1 VNARR
6 TTRLGTAAVAAA
18 LALSPL
24 VGLAAAHADPAPTPT
39 HGLDFDYFDE
49 AYTNLGPH
57 SVFETVTLERFKYLL
72 RDKPGNFAF
81 FIGDP
86 NDPNAQATIGH
97 INDVAKDLGITKI
110 YNFTPKIDG
119 GKWNLWNW
127 NDLASVAGGAGLTY
141 WKNEGPTGT
150 TAGNP
155 GAYYSTHTDDYL
167 NKDTTPEFNRV
178 DGVITGPYL
187 FVYNKDRQVDVD
199 GTLKDDHIV
208 SSLSDRKSA
217 ADLDTAGEVS
227 AFKDQVRAVLDD
239 VPANQYATNSA
250 FQFWKDEANRR
261 HNTTYADASLYGGD
275 ILDDSDNAD
284 GWRVQPI
291 TYPEW
296 IALLKHDGDIPF
308 LFGGTWCH
316 NTRAI
321 VKSVNKYAQ
330 QYGVK
335 KVYNFDYSLF
345 SSSNGGANYDHSRSS
360 SATPTVGTGA
370 DTRLLYPSHLY
381 GQTINTYLTNAT
393 AEYGKVGEVGQS
405 PNYYYPD
412 GDTTKPIENAVRIQ
426 VGHFLTY
433 NKDHK
438 DAAGAPAPVVDQAL
452 RQKDDGGNT
461 EYMTEWWFVKG
472 KDLPNSDGT
481 WRGSA
486 AVDSNALANQRAFAK
501 EGIDDI
507 EQVFRGFTNDLT
519 STTTVT
525 GVGAEVVKGSPV
537 TLEVSLSAAGYS
549 PYLSVNNA
557 SSSSVPATIAA
568 SPRGWVRLLDE
579 DDHEVSRARVTRAGT
594 AQFALGAQTA
604 VGDHSYTVEYLGR
617 GDLIEPST
625 KVVSFD
631 VVRPATTTALA
642 GDTSVV
648 AGTAHE
654 LTATVTP
661 SSASGTVT
669 LQGLPGGAV
678 TGTLNGGTASLTVP
692 GSVPAGTYQVKAV
705 YAGDEDNATSESTQL
720 TLTIAA
726 NPSTTTL
733 AGPATTTFGAGGT
746 FTATVTDGATGTAR
760 LLGLPAP
767 VDDTIAAHKA
777 TFALPTSLPVGSYQV
792 RVQYLGDDQYAASQS
807 AVHTLTVGKATAAL
821 EATAPSSTYGSAA
834 SVTVKATG
842 VVGSAPG
849 GSVTVTEGGTSVAS
863 GSLANGA
870 ATIALPATLAPGQ
883 HTLTVTYAGNESYQA
898 GTQTV
903 VVSVA
908 KGKAGATSFKPAG
921 KVRAKKVGAATV
933 AVATPSGL
941 TAPGGKVKVLIT
953 KGSAKKTVTG
963 TLGSA
968 GTVKVKLPKLTQGS
982 WKVTVTYLGD
992 GTYQAGT
999 PKVFK
1004 LAVKK

>member
-1 VNARR
+1 V
-6 TTRLGTAAVAAA
+6 AA

-24 VGLAAAHADPAPTPT
+24 VGLASAQADPAPTPT

-49 AYTNLGPH
+49 AYTNLGPN
-57 SVFETVTLERFKYLL
+57 SVFETVTLERFKYIL

-97 INDVAKDLGITKI
+97 INDVAKDLGIPKI

-127 NDLASVAGGAGLTY
+127 NELEQVAGGNALAY
-141 WKNEGPTGT
+141 WKNEGPTAAGT

-155 GAYYSTHTDDYL
+155 NSYYSTHTDDYL
-167 NKDTTPEFNRV
+167 NKDTTPEFVRS
-178 DGVITGPYL
+178 DGVIDGPYL
-187 FVYNKDRQVDVD
+187 FVYNKDRQVDV
-199 GTLKDDHIV
+199 GGVPTDDHIV
-208 SSLSDRKSA
+208 SSLSERKTA
-217 ADLDTAGEVS
+217 ADLDTPGEVD
-227 AFKDQVRAVLDD
+227 AFEQDVEDVLGAVLPND
-239 VPANQYATNSA
+239 YATNSA

-261 HNTTYADASLYGGD
+261 HNTTYADANLYGGD
-275 ILDDSDNAD
+275 ILDASDNTD

-321 VKSVNKYAQ
+321 VKSVNKFAQ

-345 SSSNGGANYDHSRSS
+345 STSNSGGNYDHSRSS
-360 SATPTVGTGA
+360 GQSITVGTGA
-370 DTRLLYPSHLY
+370 DTRLLYPSNVY
-381 GQTINTYLTNAT
+381 GQTVNTYLTNAT
-393 AEYGKVGEVGQS
+393 AEYGKVGQVGAS

-433 NKDHK
+433 NKAHE
-438 DAAGAPAPVVDQAL
+438 DAAGNPAPVVDQAL

-472 KDLPNSDGT
+472 KDLPKSDGT

-519 STTTVT
+519 STTTVS
-525 GVGAEVVKGSPV
+525 GVGDEVVKGSPV
-537 TLEVSLSAAGYS
+537 TLDVSLTAAGYA
-549 PYLSVNNA
+549 PYLSVNTG
-557 SSSSVPATIAA
+557 SSSNAPGTLEAK
-568 SPRGWVRLLDE
+568 PRGWVRLLDDE
-579 DDHEVSRARVTRAGT
+579 DAEVTRARLTRAGT
-594 AQFALGAQTA
+594 AQFALPAQTV
-604 VGDHSYTVEYLGR
+604 VGEHTYTVEYLGR
-617 GDLIEPST
+617 GELIEPSS
-625 KVVSFD
+625 KVVTFD
-631 VVRPATTTALA
+631 VVRPSTTTALA
-642 GDTSVV
+642 GDTSFV
-648 AGTAHE
+648 AGTAKD

-661 SSASGTVT
+661 ASASGDVT
-669 LQGLPGGAV
+669 LQGLPGGTV
-678 TGTLNGGTASLTVP
+678 TGTLAGGTATLTVP
-692 GSVPAGTYQVKAV
+692 ASVPAGTYQVKAV
-705 YAGDEDNATSESTQL
+705 YAGDEDNATSESAPL
-720 TLTIAA
+720 TLTVAA
-726 NPSTTTL
+726 NQSTTTL

-767 VDDTIAAHKA
+767 VEGTISAGKA

-792 RVQYLGDDQYAASQS
+792 RVQYLGDEQYAASES
-807 AVHTLTVGKATAAL
+807 AVRTLTVGKATASLA
-821 EATAPSSTYGSAA
+821 ATTPGSTYGSGAA
-834 SVTVKATG
+834 VSVKATG
-842 VVGSAPG
+842 VLGSVPTG
-849 GSVTVTEGGTSVAS
+849 TVTVTDGGTTVAT
-863 GSLANGA
+863 GTLANGTA
-870 ATIALPATLAPGQ
+870 AFTLPAALAAGQ
-883 HTLTVTYAGNESYQA
+883 HTLTLSYAGDGSYQSA
-898 GTQTV
+898 SQTV
-903 VVSVA
+903 ALTVA
-908 KGKAGATSFKPAG
+908 KGTAGATTFKPQG
-921 KVRAKKVGAATV
+921 KVRAKKAGSATV
-933 AVATPSGL
+933 AVATPAGL
-941 TAPGGKVKVLIT
+941 ATPGGKVKVLIT

-968 GTVKVKLPKLTQGS
+968 GTVKVKLPKLAQGS

-992 GTYQAGT
+992 ATYRAGA